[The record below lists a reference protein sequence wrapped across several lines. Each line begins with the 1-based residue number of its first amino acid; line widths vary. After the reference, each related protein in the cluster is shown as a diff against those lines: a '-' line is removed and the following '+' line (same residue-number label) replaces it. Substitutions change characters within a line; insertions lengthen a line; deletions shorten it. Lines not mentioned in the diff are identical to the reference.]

1 MAVFDPTEQRMC
13 VRVVYDGAASA
24 GKTTNIRQLGALF
37 AAQRTTEVISP
48 AELRG
53 RTLFFDWM
61 QIAAGSVCGFP
72 LICQVVSVPGQAAFN
87 ARRRELLATADVVV
101 FVCDS
106 SPRGIEI
113 GLDSLLLADEL
124 VLPTG
129 EPLPV
134 VIQANKQ
141 DQLDAVDGKT
151 LIAKARRTN
160 VHVIE
165 AIATEGIGVVDTFV
179 SAVRVAAR
187 AIQSRVEAGGTAL
200 RLPVSRVEDEH
211 QLLARLAGIPIDREG
226 AAELFLEEAA
236 AAYDL
241 LDDMPRLAAP
251 ARITEAT
258 PPPAPSE
265 ADDSESPHDKPT
277 VRVARLPNAAD
288 VPTGFVWPAHTGR
301 TLLRTL
307 DLTGAIT
314 VGARGGK
321 HEVLDHVLT
330 TSLAQ
335 HFDDPE
341 TARQALVRAARER
354 TQLESLLVSDTVLVV
369 QPSAVVTTSPAPSYW
384 LWTIAPRTQ
393 DIAEVIASDPRARLD
408 QLAAAIVDA
417 AATTLGRAFAFTP
430 SVRAFG
436 GHQGAIRYAGDLET
450 TEQPAASALALLFG
464 ALDDVAAMGFDV
476 LAFASMLG
484 KRLRDKLRAEDLATL
499 ARQCAAFAALPSES
513 SPVARARV
521 VDALQSGPRAVATAA
536 A

>member
-24 GKTTNIRQLGALF
+24 GKTTNIRQLGTLF
-37 AAQRTTEVISP
+37 ATQRTTEVISP

-187 AIQSRVEAGGTAL
+187 AIQSRVEAGGTSL

-241 LDDMPRLAAP
+241 LDDMPGLAAP
-251 ARITEAT
+251 ATIDVAA
-258 PPPAPSE
+258 PPAAASAAE
-265 ADDSESPHDKPT
+265 DGESPHDKPT

-307 DLTGAIT
+307 DLTDTIA
-314 VGARGGK
+314 VGARGAK

-330 TSLAQ
+330 TSLAH

-369 QPSAVVTTSPAPSYW
+369 QPSAIVATAPAAPSYW

-393 DIAEVIASDPRARLD
+393 DIAEVIASNPRARLD

-417 AATTLGRAFAFTP
+417 AATTLGRGLAFTP

-436 GHQGAIRYAGDLET
+436 GQQGAIRYAGDLET
-450 TEQPAASALALLFG
+450 TEDPAASALALLFG
-464 ALDDVAAMGFDV
+464 ALDDIAAMGFDV
-476 LAFASMLG
+476 LAFAALLG

-499 ARQCAAFAALPSES
+499 ARHCAAFALPNES
-513 SPVARARV
+513 SPVARSRV
-521 VDALQSGPRAVATAA
+521 VDALQSGPPVATAA